1 MTPAAALAAA
11 GLMLALFT
19 AAAAHSLLLES
30 SPAAGAVTAGSPAV
44 ISLVFNNRIEKR
56 LCRLRLVDDGGQA
69 RTLTIKADGP
79 ADRLEAA
86 APAGLSP
93 GSWRVE
99 WVVMSADGHVVSGT
113 FAFRVGP

>member
-1 MTPAAALAAA
+1 VTGAAALAAA
-11 GLMLALFT
+11 GLVLALFT

-30 SPAAGAVTAGSPAV
+30 SPAAGAVTSGAPGV

-56 LCRLRLVDDGGQA
+56 LCRLRLVDGGGQA
-69 RTLTIKADGP
+69 RTLPIKADGP

-86 APAGLSP
+86 APGLSP